1 MDTSIISA
9 TSAVAGSICG
19 GSATI
24 AAAWFAHRAQ
34 SRGESA
40 RAELTKRETLYG
52 EFISECSKLAIDSL
66 VHGIENPEKI
76 WLAYAL
82 LNRIR
87 LSASGAVLAEAESAI
102 RRITEQYFSPNIS
115 VDEMRSLT
123 HSWEADPLK
132 SFGEACRIELKTIRS
147 GG

>member
-1 MDTSIISA
+1 MPA
-9 TSAVAGSICG
+9 LVGSIVG

-24 AAAWFAHRAQ
+24 VAAWSAHRVQ
-34 SRGESA
+34 SKGELI

-52 EFISECSKLAIDSL
+52 EFISECSKLAIDAL

-87 LSASGAVLAEAESAI
+87 LSASGAVLAEAENAI

-115 VDEMRSLT
+115 IDEMRSLT
-123 HSWEADPLK
+123 HSWDADPLK
-132 SFGEACRIELKTIRS
+132 SFGEACRIELKKIRAT
-147 GG
+147 G